1 MTWSDLI
8 LDDGSQR
15 PWNCKLVA
23 QLYLIKMFHKAFA
36 VEETSKIFQVFSK
49 VDGFS

>member
-1 MTWSDLI
+1 MMADTMAAKDLGI
-8 LDDGSQR
+8 VKLGS
-15 PWNCKLVA
+15 
-23 QLYLIKMFHKAFA
+23 QLYLIKVFHKAFA